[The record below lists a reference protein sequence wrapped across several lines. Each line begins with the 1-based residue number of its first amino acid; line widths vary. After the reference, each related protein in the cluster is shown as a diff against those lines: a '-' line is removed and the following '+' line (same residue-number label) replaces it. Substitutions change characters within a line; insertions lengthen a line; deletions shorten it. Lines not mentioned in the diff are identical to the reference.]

1 MSVLSAKDLTVGYRK
16 GNSTSPVISGLNLSL
31 SRGKLVALIG
41 ANGIGKSTLLRT
53 LVGNQPPLEG
63 EVSISGI
70 RIGEISRKDL
80 SLLLGI
86 VNTERTQAGALT
98 VREVVSLGRQPY
110 TGFLGI
116 LSKNDKSIVEKAMQ
130 DAGILHKAS
139 SFLAELSDGERQKVM
154 IAKALA
160 QCTPIII
167 LDEPTAFLDV
177 ASRMETMLLLHNLA
191 HKQNKAVLLSSHDL
205 SQSMMLADEL
215 WVVTNDQKIIS
226 GNTEDVVLSG
236 AMDSIFA
243 SSIISFDLLQ
253 GDFCINLD
261 SQYDIKLNCN
271 DKILKKWIGNALKRN
286 GYGIS
291 NDEACKNEITAIS
304 PNEITVSTAQGSI
317 KANSISDMIAIIKGK
332 STNQ

>member
-1 MSVLSAKDLTVGYRK
+1 MSILSAKDLTVGYRK

-226 GNTEDVVLSG
+226 GNTEDVVLLG

>member
-1 MSVLSAKDLTVGYRK
+1 MSVLRAKDLTVGYRK

-130 DAGILHKAS
+130 DAGFLHKAS

-191 HKQNKAVLLSSHDL
+191 HKQHKAVLLSSHDL

-236 AMDSIFA
+236 AMDSFFA

>member
-1 MSVLSAKDLTVGYRK
+1 MSILSAKDLTVGYRK

-139 SFLAELSDGERQKVM
+139 IFLAELSDGERQKVM

-215 WVVTNDQKIIS
+215 WVVTNDRKIIS

>member
-1 MSVLSAKDLTVGYRK
+1 MSILSAKDLTVGYRK

-70 RIGEISRKDL
+70 RIGEIIRRNL

>member
-1 MSVLSAKDLTVGYRK
+1 MSILSAKDLTVGYRK

-215 WVVTNDQKIIS
+215 WVVTNDRKIIS

-243 SSIISFDLLQ
+243 SYIISFDLLQ

-291 NDEACKNEITAIS
+291 NEEACKNEITAIS

>member
-1 MSVLSAKDLTVGYRK
+1 MSVLSAKELTVGYRK

-215 WVVTNDQKIIS
+215 WVVTNDRKIIS
-226 GNTEDVVLSG
+226 GNTEDVVLLG

-271 DKILKKWIGNALKRN
+271 DKILKKWTGNALKRN

>member
-1 MSVLSAKDLTVGYRK
+1 MSILSAKDLTVGYRK

-261 SQYDIKLNCN
+261 SQYDIKLNCK

>member
-1 MSVLSAKDLTVGYRK
+1 MSVLSAKELTVGYRK

-215 WVVTNDQKIIS
+215 WVVTNDRKIIS
-226 GNTEDVVLSG
+226 GNTEDVVLLG

>member
-1 MSVLSAKDLTVGYRK
+1 MSILSAKDLTVGYRK

-139 SFLAELSDGERQKVM
+139 NFLAELSDGERQKVM

-215 WVVTNDQKIIS
+215 WVVTNDRKIIS

-291 NDEACKNEITAIS
+291 NDEVCKNEITAIS

>member
-1 MSVLSAKDLTVGYRK
+1 MSILSAKDLTVGYRK

-70 RIGEISRKDL
+70 RIGEISRKNL

-253 GDFCINLD
+253 GDFFINLD

>member
-1 MSVLSAKDLTVGYRK
+1 M
-16 GNSTSPVISGLNLSL
+16 
-31 SRGKLVALIG
+31 ALIG

-70 RIGEISRKDL
+70 RIGEISRKNL

>member
-1 MSVLSAKDLTVGYRK
+1 MSVLNAKDLTVGYRK

-215 WVVTNDQKIIS
+215 WLVTNDQKIIS

>member
-1 MSVLSAKDLTVGYRK
+1 MSILSAKDLTVGYRK

-70 RIGEISRKDL
+70 RIGEIRRKDL

-139 SFLAELSDGERQKVM
+139 NFLAELSDGERQKVM

>member
-1 MSVLSAKDLTVGYRK
+1 MSILSAKDLTVGYRK

-70 RIGEISRKDL
+70 RIGEISRKNL

-304 PNEITVSTAQGSI
+304 PYEITVSTAQGSI

-332 STNQ
+332 NPNK

>member
-1 MSVLSAKDLTVGYRK
+1 MSVLNAKDLTVGYRK

>member
-1 MSVLSAKDLTVGYRK
+1 MSILSAKDLTVGYRK

>member
-1 MSVLSAKDLTVGYRK
+1 MSILSAKDLTVGYRK

-70 RIGEISRKDL
+70 RIGEISRKNL

-139 SFLAELSDGERQKVM
+139 NFLAELSDGERQKVM

>member
-1 MSVLSAKDLTVGYRK
+1 
-16 GNSTSPVISGLNLSL
+16 
-31 SRGKLVALIG
+31 
-41 ANGIGKSTLLRT
+41 
-53 LVGNQPPLEG
+53 
-63 EVSISGI
+63 
-70 RIGEISRKDL
+70 
-80 SLLLGI
+80 
-86 VNTERTQAGALT
+86 
-98 VREVVSLGRQPY
+98 
-110 TGFLGI
+110 
-116 LSKNDKSIVEKAMQ
+116 MQ

-304 PNEITVSTAQGSI
+304 PYEITVSTAQGSI

-332 STNQ
+332 NPNK

>member
-1 MSVLSAKDLTVGYRK
+1 MSILSAKDLTVGYRK

-215 WVVTNDQKIIS
+215 WVVTNDRKIIS

-304 PNEITVSTAQGSI
+304 PYEITVSTAQGSI

-332 STNQ
+332 NPNK

>member
-1 MSVLSAKDLTVGYRK
+1 MSILSAKDLTVGYRK

-70 RIGEISRKDL
+70 RIGEISRKNL

-215 WVVTNDQKIIS
+215 WVVTNDRKIIS

>member
-1 MSVLSAKDLTVGYRK
+1 MSILSAKDLTVGYRK

-139 SFLAELSDGERQKVM
+139 NFLAELSDGERQKVM

-304 PNEITVSTAQGSI
+304 PYEITVSTAQGSI

-332 STNQ
+332 NPNK

>member
-1 MSVLSAKDLTVGYRK
+1 MSILSAKDLTVGYRK

-70 RIGEISRKDL
+70 RIGEISRKNL

-110 TGFLGI
+110 TGLLGI

>member
-1 MSVLSAKDLTVGYRK
+1 MSILSAKDLTVGYRK

-70 RIGEISRKDL
+70 RIDEIDRKEL

-116 LSKNDKSIVEKAMQ
+116 LSRNDKSIVEKAMQ
-130 DAGILHKAS
+130 DAGILHKAN

-215 WVVTNDQKIIS
+215 WVVTNDREIIS

-236 AMDSIFA
+236 AMDFIFA
-243 SSIISFDLLQ
+243 SSIISFNLLQ

-261 SQYDIKLNCN
+261 AQYDIKLNCN
-271 DKILKKWIGNALKRN
+271 DRILKKWIENALKRN

-304 PNEITVSTAQGSI
+304 ANEITVSTAQGSI
-317 KANSISDMIAIIKGK
+317 IANSINDMIAIIKGQNP
-332 STNQ
+332 NQ

>member
-1 MSVLSAKDLTVGYRK
+1 MSILSAKELTVGYRK

-70 RIGEISRKDL
+70 RIGEISRKNL

-215 WVVTNDQKIIS
+215 WAVTNDRKIIS

>member
-1 MSVLSAKDLTVGYRK
+1 MSILSAKDLTVGYRK

-31 SRGKLVALIG
+31 SRDKLVALIG

-70 RIGEISRKDL
+70 RIGEISRKNL

>member
-1 MSVLSAKDLTVGYRK
+1 MSILSAKDLTVGYRK

-70 RIGEISRKDL
+70 RIGEISRKNL

-130 DAGILHKAS
+130 DAVILHKAS

-332 STNQ
+332 STNK

>member
-1 MSVLSAKDLTVGYRK
+1 M
-16 GNSTSPVISGLNLSL
+16 
-31 SRGKLVALIG
+31 ALIG

-70 RIGEISRKDL
+70 RIGEISRKNL

-139 SFLAELSDGERQKVM
+139 NFLAELSDGERQKVM

>member
-1 MSVLSAKDLTVGYRK
+1 MSVLNAKDLTVGYRK
-16 GNSTSPVISGLNLSL
+16 GNSTTPVISGLNLSL

-130 DAGILHKAS
+130 DAGILHKAN

-215 WVVTNDQKIIS
+215 WVVTNDRKIIS

-317 KANSISDMIAIIKGK
+317 KANSVSDMIAIIKGK
-332 STNQ
+332 NPNK

>member
-1 MSVLSAKDLTVGYRK
+1 MSILSAKDLTVGYRK

-243 SSIISFDLLQ
+243 SSIISYDLLQ

-332 STNQ
+332 NPNK

>member
-1 MSVLSAKDLTVGYRK
+1 MSVLRAKDLTVGYRK

-139 SFLAELSDGERQKVM
+139 NFLAELSDGERQKVM

>member
-1 MSVLSAKDLTVGYRK
+1 MSILSAKDLTVGYRK

-70 RIGEISRKDL
+70 RIGEISRKNL

-332 STNQ
+332 NPNK

>member
-1 MSVLSAKDLTVGYRK
+1 MSVLNAKDLTVGYRK

-226 GNTEDVVLSG
+226 GNTEDVVFSG

-332 STNQ
+332 NTNQ

>member
-1 MSVLSAKDLTVGYRK
+1 MSVLSAKELTVGYRK

>member
-1 MSVLSAKDLTVGYRK
+1 MSVLNAKDLTVGYRK
-16 GNSTSPVISGLNLSL
+16 GNSTTPVISGLNLSL

-130 DAGILHKAS
+130 DAGILHKAN

-215 WVVTNDQKIIS
+215 WVVTNDRKIIS

-304 PNEITVSTAQGSI
+304 LNEITVSTAQGSI
-317 KANSISDMIAIIKGK
+317 KANSVSDMIAIIKGK
-332 STNQ
+332 NPNQ

>member
-1 MSVLSAKDLTVGYRK
+1 MSILSAKDLTVGYRK

-70 RIGEISRKDL
+70 RIGEISRKNL

-304 PNEITVSTAQGSI
+304 PTEITVSTAQGSI

>member
-70 RIGEISRKDL
+70 RIGEISRKNL

>member
-1 MSVLSAKDLTVGYRK
+1 MSILSAKDLTVGYRK

-70 RIGEISRKDL
+70 RIGEISRKNL

-291 NDEACKNEITAIS
+291 NDEACKHEITAIS

>member
-1 MSVLSAKDLTVGYRK
+1 MSVLRAKDLTVGYRK

-70 RIGEISRKDL
+70 RIGEISRKNL

-215 WVVTNDQKIIS
+215 WVVTNDRKIIS

>member
-1 MSVLSAKDLTVGYRK
+1 MSVLRAKDLTVGYRK

-215 WVVTNDQKIIS
+215 WVVTNDRKIIS